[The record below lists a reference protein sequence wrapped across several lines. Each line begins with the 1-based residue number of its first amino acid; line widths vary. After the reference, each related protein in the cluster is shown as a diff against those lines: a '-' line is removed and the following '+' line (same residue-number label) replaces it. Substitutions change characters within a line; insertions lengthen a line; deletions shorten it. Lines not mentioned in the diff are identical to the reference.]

1 MYEEISYELNHEKKR
16 IEVTGNSEVYGKII
30 KSFEG
35 SRKNGKKPN
44 TWFIPINKLP
54 SFEIFFETLK
64 QKDVQQIPKES
75 KPPSD
80 GEGNSDYEEEENIM
94 VEIKNEKE
102 NSEDDDDSVT
112 NQSDLDKSTVITTIA
127 IVKPSTSRLEVKPST
142 SRSEVKPSTS
152 RSESTTDRPSS
163 RLESTTDRP
172 SSKLES
178 TTDRPSSKLES
189 TRPSSR
195 LESIT
200 DRPSSRLE
208 STRPSSRQER
218 TSVRPSSKISN
229 SPSSRKHLFHKDS
242 PEYTT
247 KYSEDKINYYK
258 SIGKKHIEPIE
269 DDSTDEESSE
279 SSDDDYPK
287 PPPKRNTKK
296 ENIKDLEK
304 QIRDIQVQ
312 KRKH

>member
-64 QKDVQQIPKES
+64 KKDVQQNPKES

-80 GEGNSDYEEEENIM
+80 DEGNNDYEEEIMEESKNVDEIDENT
-94 VEIKNEKE
+94 
-102 NSEDDDDSVT
+102 DF
-112 NQSDLDKSTVITTIA
+112 QSDLPSVITT
-127 IVKPSTSRLEVKPST
+127 T
-142 SRSEVKPSTS
+142 
-152 RSESTTDRPSS
+152 S
-163 RLESTTDRP
+163 RLESTT
-172 SSKLES
+172 
-178 TTDRPSSKLES
+178 
-189 TRPSSR
+189 
-195 LESIT
+195 
-200 DRPSSRLE
+200 
-208 STRPSSRQER
+208 SRQER
-218 TSVRPSSKISN
+218 TSSRPSRMSN